1 MIDMNMAATKTTLT
15 ATFWLIRA
23 CTTFLLLAARPRPS
37 FRRHCDPGDRG
48 GGESLNQRFQIV
60 SILSINGPREI
71 GIPLGWPLEVTSVK
85 PKTGHDVVDSVL
97 YAAHRIRTA
106 ADARLRDRGLSLP
119 AYKLLRA
126 LENSEQS
133 MREVS
138 DALHVSPRT
147 VTDMIDG
154 LEARGL
160 VARGPHPADRR
171 VTLLRLTPEGQRQ
184 LAAAAALA
192 EQSHRAAMSALSSQ
206 EQDTLRGLLDRVAP
220 ESEPARDLASHAAR

>member
-1 MIDMNMAATKTTLT
+1 M
-15 ATFWLIRA
+15 R
-23 CTTFLLLAARPRPS
+23 
-37 FRRHCDPGDRG
+37 
-48 GGESLNQRFQIV
+48 
-60 SILSINGPREI
+60 
-71 GIPLGWPLEVTSVK
+71 
-85 PKTGHDVVDSVL
+85 PKTGHDVVDSIL
-97 YAAHRIRTA
+97 YAAHRIRTS
-106 ADARLRDRGLSLP
+106 ADSRLRELELSLP
-119 AYKLLRA
+119 AYKLLRV

-171 VTLLRLTPEGQRQ
+171 VTLLRLTPAGSRQ

-192 EQSHRAAMSALSSQ
+192 EQSHRAAMSALSTQ
-206 EQDTLRGLLDRVAP
+206 DQDTLRGLLDRVAP
-220 ESEPARDLASHAAR
+220 DGEPAGNTAR